1 MEVIRNR
8 SRGRSRVVPGI
19 YANRT
24 ETVDGET
31 ITVYDIRIANLA
43 STSVFLMKDIVE
55 ESILGDP
62 DWRDQFVRCDIMED
76 QNGLHLTV
84 KGSRAPRELFEP
96 VYNAFLVA
104 ERHGEAPGKLPEHCS
119 QSHMMRVARC
129 RQDAKKFVAYL
140 KAHREDPAIYTAPLH

>member
-1 MEVIRNR
+1 MKEDMRMEVIRNR
-8 SRGRSRVVPGI
+8 SRGRSRVLPGI

-31 ITVYDIRIANLA
+31 VTVYDIRIANLA

-76 QNGLHLTV
+76 
-84 KGSRAPRELFEP
+84 
-96 VYNAFLVA
+96 
-104 ERHGEAPGKLPEHCS
+104 
-119 QSHMMRVARC
+119 
-129 RQDAKKFVAYL
+129 
-140 KAHREDPAIYTAPLH
+140 